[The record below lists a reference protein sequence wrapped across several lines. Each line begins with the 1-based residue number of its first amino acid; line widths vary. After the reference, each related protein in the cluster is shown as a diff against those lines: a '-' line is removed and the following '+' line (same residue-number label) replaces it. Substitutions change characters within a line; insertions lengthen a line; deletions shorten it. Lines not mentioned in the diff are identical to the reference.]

1 MDHVVL
7 ISGRQMHAKSGTQAD
22 KGKQRSGPSAVKTR
36 EQR

>member
-1 MDHVVL
+1 MDHVIL
-7 ISGRQMHAKSGTQAD
+7 ISGRQMHAKSGAQAD